1 MNWTQHKLPLPPL
14 KWAQFVNRMDFCSRY
29 VNGKLPTGVSN
40 TLCARV
46 ILERMGYDI
55 GTSDRVV
62 RFLREQHQHELN

>member
-1 MNWTQHKLPLPPL
+1 
-14 KWAQFVNRMDFCSRY
+14 MDFCSRY